1 MVHKILCFLLCKP
14 PWVGRQRKTRNI
26 LLDQSGFRQCAESM
40 HRVDGVYRGASLY
53 KMDLNICSY
62 PQMNF
67 ARHTEDPVLDRRER
81 DVTQAE
87 AARAKT
93 ATPSAVARLEKQP
106 VQARNGI
113 FPDAEAAIAAA
124 VHSSACEGRTV
135 PSNEIEDLRRVVRG
149 EISREELIKK
159 YVDEALA
166 EQEARD
172 RGYG

>member
-1 MVHKILCFLLCKP
+1 
-14 PWVGRQRKTRNI
+14 
-26 LLDQSGFRQCAESM
+26 
-40 HRVDGVYRGASLY
+40 
-53 KMDLNICSY
+53 
-62 PQMNF
+62 MNF
-67 ARHTEDPVLDRRER
+67 AKHTEDPVLDRRER
-81 DVTQAE
+81 DVLQAE

-93 ATPSAVARLEKQP
+93 ATPSAV
-106 VQARNGI
+106 QARYGI